1 MYNPERLQK
10 LEAEFL
16 GRDIS
21 LRELYQIANRITQ
34 LYRQDG
40 YVLSQALVP
49 EQTIRDGVA
58 RIQVI
63 EGFVERVD
71 FTGAPQ
77 EQLNR
82 LKGFGDK
89 IAGLRPLSMH
99 SLERYLILPAMSEI
113 KITCPRCQS
122 KWIVKN
128 GFIHNGNQNF
138 KCKDCGRQFV
148 QNPIKKVIGQETR
161 ELIDKL
167 LLEKLP

>member
-63 EGFVERVD
+63 
-71 FTGAPQ
+71 
-77 EQLNR
+77 
-82 LKGFGDK
+82 
-89 IAGLRPLSMH
+89 
-99 SLERYLILPAMSEI
+99 
-113 KITCPRCQS
+113 
-122 KWIVKN
+122 
-128 GFIHNGNQNF
+128 
-138 KCKDCGRQFV
+138 
-148 QNPIKKVIGQETR
+148 
-161 ELIDKL
+161 
-167 LLEKLP
+167 